1 MEEIKLVI
9 AGLDNAGK
17 TSALIALRH
26 KYNFHERVKNLKPT
40 IKVDYSTFDLL
51 NHYRIN
57 IWDMG
62 GQEKFRKIYLNTPIY
77 FEETDYLYFLIDIQD
92 EFKYEEA
99 IKYLHDVLDIYRQLK
114 YNHEVIICFNK
125 YDPEFINNS
134 DFIERS
140 NMIKN
145 LIYKHNDDMQFRFF
159 NTSYYDIS
167 SISRAMS
174 YSMNKVS
181 KLEKLS
187 DDLKN
192 MAEKYQCEYIIL
204 YTENGIIVSDVYNN
218 TMDMRKY
225 EEQIN
230 DKISD
235 DLAFFQRLKDQNVK
249 IDDKVNLSNDRIEY
263 VKKYVINFNEKPT
276 TFYLGISTNAESIN
290 DIKIELEMIPNVFK
304 QLTP

>member
-1 MEEIKLVI
+1 
-9 AGLDNAGK
+9 
-17 TSALIALRH
+17 
-26 KYNFHERVKNLKPT
+26 
-40 IKVDYSTFDLL
+40 
-51 NHYRIN
+51 
-57 IWDMG
+57 
-62 GQEKFRKIYLNTPIY
+62 
-77 FEETDYLYFLIDIQD
+77 
-92 EFKYEEA
+92 
-99 IKYLHDVLDIYRQLK
+99 
-114 YNHEVIICFNK
+114 
-125 YDPEFINNS
+125 
-134 DFIERS
+134 
-140 NMIKN
+140 
-145 LIYKHNDDMQFRFF
+145 
-159 NTSYYDIS
+159 
-167 SISRAMS
+167 
-174 YSMNKVS
+174 
-181 KLEKLS
+181 
-187 DDLKN
+187 LKN